1 MVGVR
6 IRSLWVSRRALVL
19 LHAYRPNMY
28 LDTVQIIVWKR
39 HKYLS
44 AQYSHTPPRPSIDA
58 RAVRSHAAARPR
70 PRPPPRDAPRAR
82 AHRVS
87 LALTASRASS
97 YRRVV
102 APAPVFMSTPRRRSG
117 GGRREARD
125 ASWMADEVDDA
136 NAVAD
141 ARFSTV
147 DRDYIGLRG
156 GSEEDEEDDED
167 DDDEEGLLDVDDDDD
182 SSDDSEEDSE
192 SESEDEDGGREG
204 DEDDDDVEYSDSEEM
219 ALAVAMKAQKK
230 RLDGRVR
237 RDAVNAEDED
247 DDEDDDEDGDAG
259 FGIKGKKKMDFYGD
273 DDVDHE
279 GLSDEEDRVEEEK
292 EARRMRKLMAEEMR
306 AEDFGVES
314 DEDEDEDEDEDAK
327 ATLGAKAANLRRGD
341 GKKASSASKAS
352 KKTSVSVETLTAEE
366 RAERLAAEDDATA
379 ANDAPEL
386 IALSK
391 ELTSTLASIEASVEP
406 LVKAAK
412 DGDFATEDGI
422 SYLDTKYLL
431 MLSYCSSI
439 VFYLLLKA
447 EGRSVKDHPVIER
460 LVEIRLYLEKLRPI
474 DKKLQY
480 QVRARLTTKIG
491 GDSTSSGGRRVAVM
505 QTLTRIG
512 LTTH

>member
-1 MVGVR
+1 
-6 IRSLWVSRRALVL
+6 
-19 LHAYRPNMY
+19 
-28 LDTVQIIVWKR
+28 
-39 HKYLS
+39 
-44 AQYSHTPPRPSIDA
+44 
-58 RAVRSHAAARPR
+58 
-70 PRPPPRDAPRAR
+70 
-82 AHRVS
+82 
-87 LALTASRASS
+87 
-97 YRRVV
+97 
-102 APAPVFMSTPRRRSG
+102 
-117 GGRREARD
+117 
-125 ASWMADEVDDA
+125 MADEVDNA

-147 DRDYIGLRG
+147 DREYIGLRG
-156 GSEEDEEDDED
+156 GSEDDEDDDED

-182 SSDDSEEDSE
+182 SNDDEESEEE
-192 SESEDEDGGREG
+192 SESEDEDEDGGRE
-204 DEDDDDVEYSDSEEM
+204 DDDDDVEYSDSEEM

-230 RLDGRVR
+230 RLEGRVR
-237 RDAVNAEDED
+237 RDAVNAEDD
-247 DDEDDDEDGDAG
+247 DEDEDDDDDGDAG

-314 DEDEDEDEDEDAK
+314 DEDEDEDEDEDDDDAK
-327 ATLGAKAANLRRGD
+327 TTLGAKAANLRRGD
-341 GKKASSASKAS
+341 GKKASKAS

-412 DGDFATEDGI
+412 DGAFATEDGI

-480 QVRARLTTKIG
+480 QVRARLTTEIR

>member
-1 MVGVR
+1 
-6 IRSLWVSRRALVL
+6 
-19 LHAYRPNMY
+19 
-28 LDTVQIIVWKR
+28 
-39 HKYLS
+39 
-44 AQYSHTPPRPSIDA
+44 
-58 RAVRSHAAARPR
+58 
-70 PRPPPRDAPRAR
+70 
-82 AHRVS
+82 
-87 LALTASRASS
+87 
-97 YRRVV
+97 
-102 APAPVFMSTPRRRSG
+102 
-117 GGRREARD
+117 
-125 ASWMADEVDDA
+125 
-136 NAVAD
+136 
-141 ARFSTV
+141 
-147 DRDYIGLRG
+147 
-156 GSEEDEEDDED
+156 
-167 DDDEEGLLDVDDDDD
+167 
-182 SSDDSEEDSE
+182 
-192 SESEDEDGGREG
+192 
-204 DEDDDDVEYSDSEEM
+204 
-219 ALAVAMKAQKK
+219 
-230 RLDGRVR
+230 
-237 RDAVNAEDED
+237 
-247 DDEDDDEDGDAG
+247 
-259 FGIKGKKKMDFYGD
+259 MDFYGD

-292 EARRMRKLMAEEMR
+292 EARRVRKLMAEEMR

-314 DEDEDEDEDEDAK
+314 EEDESDDDGDDDGDAK

-341 GKKASSASKAS
+341 RKKASSASKS
-352 KKTSVSVETLTAEE
+352 SKKKTSVSVETLTAEE
-366 RAERLAAEDDATA
+366 RAERLTAEDDATA

-412 DGDFATEDGI
+412 DGAFATEDGV

-480 QVRARLTTKIG
+480 QVRVRLTTEKHRAD
-491 GDSTSSGGRRVAVM
+491 DSISSVGRRVAVM

>member
-1 MVGVR
+1 MSLEYELCVCIVKIYIPIEAYTFE
-6 IRSLWVSRRALVL
+6 IRPRADDVARATLDRARSRRATSRLETRER
-19 LHAYRPNMY
+19 AN
-28 LDTVQIIVWKR
+28 
-39 HKYLS
+39 
-44 AQYSHTPPRPSIDA
+44 A
-58 RAVRSHAAARPR
+58 RFSLFL
-70 PRPPPRDAPRAR
+70 RAR
-82 AHRVS
+82 FVP
-87 LALTASRASS
+87 TRA
-97 YRRVV
+97 RGAKRI
-102 APAPVFMSTPRRRSG
+102 MPRRRAARDG
-117 GGRREARD
+117 GGDDDDARM
-125 ASWMADEVDDA
+125 SWMRDEVDDA
-136 NAVAD
+136 RAMDD
-141 ARFSTV
+141 ARFATF
-147 DRDYIGLRG
+147 DREYVSLRD
-156 GSEEDEEDDED
+156 GSNEADEEEEDEDGLMDVDDETSDDDDDETSKDDDSSEENEDDED
-167 DDDEEGLLDVDDDDD
+167 D
-182 SSDDSEEDSE
+182 
-192 SESEDEDGGREG
+192 
-204 DEDDDDVEYSDSEEM
+204 EDDFEYSDSEEM
-219 ALAVAMKAQKK
+219 ALAKAMKAQKK
-230 RLDGRVR
+230 RLEGRVR
-237 RDAVNAEDED
+237 RDAVTAEDED
-247 DDEDDDEDGDAG
+247 EDEDEDENGG
-259 FGIKGKKKMDFYGD
+259 FGIEGRRKMDFYGD

-292 EARRMRKLMAEEMR
+292 EARRVRKLMAEEMR

-314 DEDEDEDEDEDAK
+314 EEDESDESDDDGDAK

-341 GKKASSASKAS
+341 GKKASSASKS
-352 KKTSVSVETLTAEE
+352 SKKKTSVSVETLTAEE

-412 DGDFATEDGI
+412 DGAFATEDGV

-480 QVRARLTTKIG
+480 QVRVRLTTEKHRAD
-491 GDSTSSGGRRVAVM
+491 DSISSVGRRVAVM

>member
-1 MVGVR
+1 
-6 IRSLWVSRRALVL
+6 
-19 LHAYRPNMY
+19 
-28 LDTVQIIVWKR
+28 
-39 HKYLS
+39 
-44 AQYSHTPPRPSIDA
+44 
-58 RAVRSHAAARPR
+58 
-70 PRPPPRDAPRAR
+70 
-82 AHRVS
+82 
-87 LALTASRASS
+87 
-97 YRRVV
+97 
-102 APAPVFMSTPRRRSG
+102 
-117 GGRREARD
+117 
-125 ASWMADEVDDA
+125 
-136 NAVAD
+136 
-141 ARFSTV
+141 
-147 DRDYIGLRG
+147 
-156 GSEEDEEDDED
+156 
-167 DDDEEGLLDVDDDDD
+167 
-182 SSDDSEEDSE
+182 
-192 SESEDEDGGREG
+192 
-204 DEDDDDVEYSDSEEM
+204 
-219 ALAVAMKAQKK
+219 
-230 RLDGRVR
+230 
-237 RDAVNAEDED
+237 
-247 DDEDDDEDGDAG
+247 
-259 FGIKGKKKMDFYGD
+259 MDFYGD

-292 EARRMRKLMAEEMR
+292 EARRVRKLMAEEMR

-314 DEDEDEDEDEDAK
+314 EEDESDDDGDDDGDAK

-341 GKKASSASKAS
+341 GKKASSASKS
-352 KKTSVSVETLTAEE
+352 SKKKTSVSVETLTAEE

-412 DGDFATEDGI
+412 DGAFATEDGV

-480 QVRARLTTKIG
+480 QVRVRLTTEKHRAD
-491 GDSTSSGGRRVAVM
+491 DSISSVGRRVAVM